1 MAKLHIALQGKGGDG
16 KGRGRLNVKDVGKNG
31 KMQEKP
37 GGAACCCLSCRFEK
51 QNQETPDDPAPA

>member
-1 MAKLHIALQGKGGDG
+1 MAKIHIVLQGKGGDG

-37 GGAACCCLSCRFEK
+37 GGAACCYLSCQFRK
-51 QNQETPDDPAPA
+51 RNSGNPR